1 MLRPILWRRAAL
13 AALLLLLLVAGG
25 AGCSGRKEE
34 QQPAGEPPAP
44 PGQKVEVRREFI
56 VLRELL
62 KQLEAQREAGDEARL
77 AAVERYLGEWLA
89 KVPDEGENEEEREIL
104 RRARAAQ

>member
-1 MLRPILWRRAAL
+1 MLGMNVWRRAAL
-13 AALLLLLLVAGG
+13 AALLLLLLTVG
-25 AGCSGRKEE
+25 AGCSREKDE
-34 QQPAGEPPAP
+34 QQPAGEPPVR
-44 PGQKVEVRREFI
+44 PGQKVEVRREFV
-56 VLRELL
+56 VLREVM
-62 KQLEAQREAGDEARL
+62 KQLEIQREAGNEARL

>member
-1 MLRPILWRRAAL
+1 M
-13 AALLLLLLVAGG
+13 
-25 AGCSGRKEE
+25 
-34 QQPAGEPPAP
+34 
-44 PGQKVEVRREFI
+44 
-56 VLRELL
+56 VLR
-62 KQLEAQREAGDEARL
+62 RRVEAGNEARL

>member
-13 AALLLLLLVAGG
+13 AALLLLLLMAV

-34 QQPAGEPPAP
+34 QQPAGGPPAP
-44 PGQKVEVRREFI
+44 PGQKAEVRREFV
-56 VLRELL
+56 VLREVV
-62 KQLEAQREAGDEARL
+62 KQLEAQREAGNEARL

>member
-1 MLRPILWRRAAL
+1 MGRA
-13 AALLLLLLVAGG
+13 
-25 AGCSGRKEE
+25 
-34 QQPAGEPPAP
+34 
-44 PGQKVEVRREFI
+44 I
-56 VLRELL
+56 VLRGCPPDEMVL
-62 KQLEAQREAGDEARL
+62 RRRVEAGNEARL